1 MYLETMTE
9 EAIVNEIVMSGGVK
23 GYRVLAGSSSHNH
36 YKDCLRTPKTPR
48 DIHDLS
54 PQEFYASLKVQQP
67 VRR

>member
-23 GYRVLAGSSSHNH
+23 GCRVLAGPSPHNR
-36 YKDCLRTPKTPR
+36 YADYSRAPKAPR

-54 PQEFYASLKVQQP
+54 PQEFYANLKAQQP
-67 VRR
+67 SQ